1 MAVTWSDMAKV
12 TSIFGTTREVEMEVT
27 GLCTYADAIENKG
40 IAKGIEKGIKQG
52 IEKGIKKGV
61 TTEKE
66 RGLEALVK
74 SLKIYIRDFEEL
86 YKAVIKN
93 ETYEKVS
100 KDDVMKYFHEPLQS
114 N

>member
-1 MAVTWSDMAKV
+1 MKLYAV
-12 TSIFGTTREVEMEVT
+12 GMEVT
-27 GLCTYADAIENKG
+27 SLCTYADAIENKG
-40 IAKGIEKGIKQG
+40 IAKGIE
-52 IEKGIKKGV
+52 KGV